1 MITITTAL
9 LGIMSSIF
17 TEVVKVFPK
26 IKNNEILTSLTAIIV
41 VGVVAFFANGSLL
54 TFESFI
60 EVLATAFISY
70 KMIVQ
75 PVVNQRQ
82 LP

>member
-17 TEVVKVFPK
+17 TEVLKVFPK

-41 VGVVAFFANGSLL
+41 VGVVAFFSNGSIL

-60 EVLATAFISY
+60 EILATAFVSY
-70 KMIVQ
+70 KLIVQ
-75 PVVNQRQ
+75 PTINTIP
-82 LP
+82 LA